1 MFERFKRKSLTAT
14 VAALVA
20 ALGVG
25 GVAVAQSS
33 GSGSQPSPAST
44 PRSSPPTQ
52 ETAGQESNAPENS
65 ATDRDNIQAG
75 DQTSPDPADGGSE
88 KESANEQETGPEVAG
103 DDGPGGHADEPGNPN
118 ADHQATG
125 AE

>member
-33 GSGSQPSPAST
+33 GSGTQAPAASHQ
-44 PRSSPPTQ
+44 S
-52 ETAGQESNAPENS
+52 AAPENS
-65 ATDRDNIQAG
+65 ATDTDNIQSG
-75 DQTSPDPADGGSE
+75 DQTSPDPAGAAE
-88 KESANEQETGPEVAG
+88 KESATEQEPGSEVPG
-103 DDGPGGHADEPGNPN
+103 DDGPGGHADEPANPN
-118 ADHQATG
+118 ASN
-125 AE
+125 